1 MRKFVQWQERRFLL
15 RRHSRKG
22 SHTQKKSGPINKNA
36 GHIFFTIYKI
46 SRISNILCP
55 HDKSRDASMSFF
67 FISETSTLIHCKYRY
82 IYIHTWVRKAGRK
95 EKHFLV
101 SDTQR
106 EKEKHCTI
114 VFFQLLKKEKKSEQH
129 ISFGSYIR
137 RWKMLRCGKVICF
150 AGLSYYIIYYMFFI
164 YSSPFVI

>member
-1 MRKFVQWQERRFLL
+1 M
-15 RRHSRKG
+15 
-22 SHTQKKSGPINKNA
+22 
-36 GHIFFTIYKI
+36 Y
-46 SRISNILCP
+46 NILCQ

-67 FISETSTLIHCKYRY
+67 FISETSTFIHCKCRY

-129 ISFGSYIR
+129 ISFGSYIYDDE
-137 RWKMLRCGKVICF
+137 KCCDAEKTFALRGCLIILSTICF
-150 AGLSYYIIYYMFFI
+150 LYIHPHLLSSIRNTELENKIIFCLKLWKEVFYELNTIVSIHLYKM
-164 YSSPFVI
+164 SSLYNK